1 MSWMR
6 NSLDAR
12 QLVRGF
18 TSARAALPMTA
29 MASSMG
35 RPRTAASAEGARMGT
50 GPATPKARAAS
61 STVFLSSVSFTR
73 QLTPRVAMSMAARC
87 AYLM

>member
-1 MSWMR
+1 MR

-18 TSARAALPMTA
+18 TSARAASPMAATA
-29 MASSMG
+29 SPMG
-35 RPRTAASAEGARMGT
+35 RPRTAASAAGERMGT

-61 STVFLSSVSFTR
+61 STIFLSLVSFTR
-73 QLTPRVAMSMAARC
+73 QLTPRVAMSMALRW